1 MRLHNLHIRVTA
13 EERDYIAILAEH
25 MNCSMS
31 KLIRMLLFDTDMKKI
46 VKDYQ
51 MQKQLNRFG
60 SFFHCNL
67 DEKTLRY
74 LDSYATELNQNTQQI
89 RRIGTNV
96 SALIRDIRAG
106 MMPGTPSE
114 KQMLDERL
122 SYIMFAVNKEME
134 KQGKLADIL
143 LDILD
148 GVDINVKMV

>member
-51 MQKQLNRFG
+51 VQKEAQRFG

-67 DEKTLRY
+67 DEKTLKY
-74 LDSYATELNQNTQQI
+74 LESYATELNQNTQQI

-106 MMPGTPSE
+106 LMTGTPAE
-114 KQMLDERL
+114 KQMIDERL
-122 SYIMFAVNKEME
+122 SYIMFDVNKEIE
-134 KQGKLADIL
+134 KQGKLADAF
-143 LDILD
+143 LDVLN

>member
-46 VKDYQ
+46 IKDYQ
-51 MQKQLNRFG
+51 VQKQVNRFG

-67 DEKTLRY
+67 DEKTLKY
-74 LDSYATELNQNTQQI
+74 LESYATELNQNTQQT

-106 MMPGTPSE
+106 LMTGNPTE
-114 KQMLDERL
+114 KQRLDERL
-122 SYIMFAVNKEME
+122 SYIMFAVNREME
-134 KQGKLADIL
+134 KQGKLADAL
-143 LDILD
+143 LDVLN

>member
-1 MRLHNLHIRVTA
+1 
-13 EERDYIAILAEH
+13 
-25 MNCSMS
+25 MS

-51 MQKQLNRFG
+51 VQKEAQRFA
-60 SFFHCNL
+60 SFIHCDL
-67 DEKTLRY
+67 DKNTIAY
-74 LDSYATELNQNTQQI
+74 LENYATELNQNTQQI

-106 MMPGTPSE
+106 LMTGTPAE

-134 KQGKLADIL
+134 KQGKLADAF
-143 LDILD
+143 LDVLD
-148 GVDINVKMV
+148 GADINVKIV

>member
-74 LDSYATELNQNTQQI
+74 LDSYAAELNQNTQQI

-122 SYIMFAVNKEME
+122 SYIMFDVNKVME
-134 KQGKLADIL
+134 KQGKLADAL
-143 LDILD
+143 LDVLD
-148 GVDINVKMV
+148 GADINVKMV

>member
-51 MQKQLNRFG
+51 VQKQVNRFG

-67 DEKTLRY
+67 DEKTLKY
-74 LDSYATELNQNTQQI
+74 LESYATELNQNTQQI

>member
-51 MQKQLNRFG
+51 VQKEAQRFG
-60 SFFHCNL
+60 SFFHCDL
-67 DEKTLRY
+67 DKNTIAY
-74 LDSYATELNQNTQQI
+74 LENYATELNQNTQQI

-106 MMPGTPSE
+106 LMTGTPPE

-122 SYIMFAVNKEME
+122 SYIMFAVNREME
-134 KQGKLADIL
+134 KQGKLADTL

-148 GVDINVKMV
+148 GVDINVKMI

>member
-46 VKDYQ
+46 IKDYQ
-51 MQKQLNRFG
+51 VQKQVNRFG

-67 DEKTLRY
+67 DEKTLKY
-74 LDSYATELNQNTQQI
+74 LESYATELNQNTQQI

-106 MMPGTPSE
+106 LMTGNPTE
-114 KQMLDERL
+114 KQRLDERL
-122 SYIMFAVNKEME
+122 SYIMFAVNREME
-134 KQGKLADIL
+134 KQGKLADAL
-143 LDILD
+143 LDVLN

>member
-51 MQKQLNRFG
+51 VQKQLDRFG

-67 DEKTLRY
+67 DEKTLKY
-74 LDSYATELNQNTQQI
+74 LESYATELNQNTQQI

-106 MMPGTPSE
+106 LMTGNPTE
-114 KQMLDERL
+114 KQRLDERL
-122 SYIMFAVNKEME
+122 SYIMFAVNREME
-134 KQGKLADIL
+134 KQGKLADAL
-143 LDILD
+143 LDVLN

>member
-46 VKDYQ
+46 IKDYQ
-51 MQKQLNRFG
+51 VQKQVNRFG

-67 DEKTLRY
+67 DEKTLKY
-74 LDSYATELNQNTQQI
+74 LESYATELNQNTQQI

-106 MMPGTPSE
+106 LMTGNPTE
-114 KQMLDERL
+114 KQQLDERL
-122 SYIMFAVNKEME
+122 SYIMFAVNREME
-134 KQGKLADIL
+134 KQGKLADAL
-143 LDILD
+143 LDVLD
-148 GVDINVKMV
+148 GADINVKIV

>member
-51 MQKQLNRFG
+51 VQKQVNRFG

-67 DEKTLRY
+67 DEKTLKY
-74 LDSYATELNQNTQQI
+74 LESYATELNQNTQQI

-148 GVDINVKMV
+148 GVDIDVKMV

>member
-74 LDSYATELNQNTQQI
+74 LDSYATELNQNIQQI

-122 SYIMFAVNKEME
+122 SYIMFAVNREME
-134 KQGKLADIL
+134 KQGKLADAL

-148 GVDINVKMV
+148 GVDINVKMI

>member
-67 DEKTLRY
+67 DEKTLKY
-74 LDSYATELNQNTQQI
+74 LESYATELNQNTQQI

-106 MMPGTPSE
+106 LMTGNPTE
-114 KQMLDERL
+114 KQQLDERL

-134 KQGKLADIL
+134 KQGKLADAL
-143 LDILD
+143 LDVLD
-148 GVDINVKMV
+148 GADINVKMV

>member
-46 VKDYQ
+46 IKDYQ
-51 MQKQLNRFG
+51 VQKQVNRFG

-67 DEKTLRY
+67 DEKTLKY
-74 LDSYATELNQNTQQI
+74 LESYATELNQNTQQI

-134 KQGKLADIL
+134 KQGKLADTL

>member
-51 MQKQLNRFG
+51 VQKEEQRFC

-67 DEKTLRY
+67 DEKTLKY
-74 LDSYATELNQNTQQI
+74 LESYATELNQNTQQI

-96 SALIRDIRAG
+96 SALIRDIRAVLMTG
-106 MMPGTPSE
+106 NPTE
-114 KQMLDERL
+114 KQQLDERL
-122 SYIMFAVNKEME
+122 SYIMFAVNREME
-134 KQGKLADIL
+134 KQGKLADAL
-143 LDILD
+143 LDVLD
-148 GVDINVKMV
+148 GADINVKIV

>member
-51 MQKQLNRFG
+51 MQKQVNRFG

-67 DEKTLRY
+67 DEKTLKY
-74 LDSYATELNQNTQQI
+74 LESYATELNQNTQQI

-106 MMPGTPSE
+106 LMTGNPTE
-114 KQMLDERL
+114 KQRLDERL
-122 SYIMFAVNKEME
+122 SYIMFAVNREME
-134 KQGKLADIL
+134 KQGKLADAL
-143 LDILD
+143 LDVLN

>member
-31 KLIRMLLFDTDMKKI
+31 KLIRMLLFDTDMKKR

-51 MQKQLNRFG
+51 MQKQVNRYG

-67 DEKTLRY
+67 DEKTLKY

-96 SALIRDIRAG
+96 SALIRDIRTG
-106 MMPGTPSE
+106 MMTGTPSE
-114 KQMLDERL
+114 KQQLDERL
-122 SYIMFAVNKEME
+122 SYIMFAVNREME
-134 KQGKLADIL
+134 KQGKLADAL
-143 LDILD
+143 LDVLD

>member
-60 SFFHCNL
+60 SFFHYNL

-74 LDSYATELNQNTQQI
+74 LDSYAAELNQNTQQI

-134 KQGKLADIL
+134 KQGKLADAL
-143 LDILD
+143 LDVLD
-148 GVDINVKMV
+148 GADINVKMV

>member
-51 MQKQLNRFG
+51 VQKQVNRFG

-67 DEKTLRY
+67 DEKTLKY
-74 LDSYATELNQNTQQI
+74 LESYATELNQNTQQI

-106 MMPGTPSE
+106 LMTGNPTE
-114 KQMLDERL
+114 KQRLDERL
-122 SYIMFAVNKEME
+122 SYIMFAVNREME
-134 KQGKLADIL
+134 KQGKLADAL
-143 LDILD
+143 LDVLN

>member
-51 MQKQLNRFG
+51 VQKEAQRFG

-67 DEKTLRY
+67 DEKTLKY
-74 LDSYATELNQNTQQI
+74 LESYATELNQNTQQI

-106 MMPGTPSE
+106 LMTGTPAE

-134 KQGKLADIL
+134 KQGKLADAF
-143 LDILD
+143 LDVLD
-148 GVDINVKMV
+148 GADINVKIV

>member
-31 KLIRMLLFDTDMKKI
+31 KLIRMLLFDTDVKKI

-51 MQKQLNRFG
+51 MQKQVNRYG

-67 DEKTLRY
+67 DEKTLKY

-96 SALIRDIRAG
+96 SALIRDIRTG
-106 MMPGTPSE
+106 MMTGTPSE
-114 KQMLDERL
+114 KQQLDERL
-122 SYIMFAVNKEME
+122 SYIMFAVNREME
-134 KQGKLADIL
+134 KQGKLADAL
-143 LDILD
+143 LDVLD

>member
-67 DEKTLRY
+67 DEKTLKY

-96 SALIRDIRAG
+96 SALIRDIRTG
-106 MMPGTPSE
+106 MMTGTPSE
-114 KQMLDERL
+114 KQQLDERL

-134 KQGKLADIL
+134 KQGKLADTL

-148 GVDINVKMV
+148 GININVKMV

>member
-51 MQKQLNRFG
+51 VQKQVNRFG

-67 DEKTLRY
+67 DEKTLKY
-74 LDSYATELNQNTQQI
+74 LESYATELNQNTQQI

-106 MMPGTPSE
+106 LMTGNPTE
-114 KQMLDERL
+114 KQRLDERL
-122 SYIMFAVNKEME
+122 SYIMFDVNREME
-134 KQGKLADIL
+134 KQGKLADAL
-143 LDILD
+143 LDVLN

>member
-46 VKDYQ
+46 IKDYQ
-51 MQKQLNRFG
+51 VQKQVNRFG

-67 DEKTLRY
+67 DEKTLKY
-74 LDSYATELNQNTQQI
+74 LESYATELNQNTQQI

-106 MMPGTPSE
+106 LMTGNPTE
-114 KQMLDERL
+114 KQRLDERL
-122 SYIMFAVNKEME
+122 SYIMFDVNREME
-134 KQGKLADIL
+134 KQGKLADAL
-143 LDILD
+143 LDVLN

>member
-67 DEKTLRY
+67 DEKTLKY

-96 SALIRDIRAG
+96 SALIRDIRTG
-106 MMPGTPSE
+106 MMTGTPSE
-114 KQMLDERL
+114 KQQLDERL

-134 KQGKLADIL
+134 KQGKLADAF
-143 LDILD
+143 LDVLD
-148 GVDINVKMV
+148 GADINVKIV

>member
-51 MQKQLNRFG
+51 VQKQLNRFG

-67 DEKTLRY
+67 DEKTLQY
-74 LDSYATELNQNTQQI
+74 LESYATELNQNTQQI

-106 MMPGTPSE
+106 LMTGNPTE
-114 KQMLDERL
+114 KQQLDERL
-122 SYIMFAVNKEME
+122 SYIMFAVNREME
-134 KQGKLADIL
+134 KQGKLADAL
-143 LDILD
+143 LDVLD
-148 GVDINVKMV
+148 GADINVKIV

>member
-25 MNCSMS
+25 MNCAMS

-67 DEKTLRY
+67 DEKTLKY

-96 SALIRDIRAG
+96 SALIRDIRTG
-106 MMPGTPSE
+106 MMTGTPTE
-114 KQMLDERL
+114 KQQLDERL
-122 SYIMFAVNKEME
+122 SYIMFAVNHEME
-134 KQGKLADIL
+134 KQGKLADAL
-143 LDILD
+143 LDVLD
-148 GVDINVKMV
+148 GAAINVKMV

>member
-1 MRLHNLHIRVTA
+1 
-13 EERDYIAILAEH
+13 
-25 MNCSMS
+25 
-31 KLIRMLLFDTDMKKI
+31 MKKI

-67 DEKTLRY
+67 DKKTLRY

-106 MMPGTPSE
+106 MMTGTPTE
-114 KQMLDERL
+114 KQQLDERL

-134 KQGKLADIL
+134 KQGKLADAL
-143 LDILD
+143 LDVLD
-148 GVDINVKMV
+148 GADINVKMV

>member
-67 DEKTLRY
+67 DEKTLKY
-74 LDSYATELNQNTQQI
+74 LESYATELNQNTQQI

-106 MMPGTPSE
+106 LMTGNPTE
-114 KQMLDERL
+114 KQQLDERL
-122 SYIMFAVNKEME
+122 SYIMFAVNREME
-134 KQGKLADIL
+134 KQGKLADAL
-143 LDILD
+143 LDVLD
-148 GVDINVKMV
+148 GADINVKMV

>member
-51 MQKQLNRFG
+51 VQKQLNRFG

-67 DEKTLRY
+67 DEKTLKY
-74 LDSYATELNQNTQQI
+74 LESYATELNQNTQQI

-106 MMPGTPSE
+106 LMTGNPTE
-114 KQMLDERL
+114 KQRLDERL
-122 SYIMFAVNKEME
+122 SYIMFAVNREME
-134 KQGKLADIL
+134 KQGKLADAL
-143 LDILD
+143 LDVLN

>member
-51 MQKQLNRFG
+51 VQKQVNRFG

-67 DEKTLRY
+67 DEKTLKY
-74 LDSYATELNQNTQQI
+74 LESYATELNQNTQQI

-106 MMPGTPSE
+106 LMTGNPTE
-114 KQMLDERL
+114 KQRLDERL
-122 SYIMFAVNKEME
+122 SYIMFAVNREME
-134 KQGKLADIL
+134 KQGKLADAL
-143 LDILD
+143 LDVLN
-148 GVDINVKMV
+148 GVDINGKMV

>member
-96 SALIRDIRAG
+96 SALIRDIRTG
-106 MMPGTPSE
+106 MMTGTPSE
-114 KQMLDERL
+114 KQQLDERL

-134 KQGKLADIL
+134 KQGKLADTL

-148 GVDINVKMV
+148 GVDINVKVV

>member
-51 MQKQLNRFG
+51 VQKQVNRFG

-67 DEKTLRY
+67 DEKTLKY
-74 LDSYATELNQNTQQI
+74 LESYATELNQNTQQI

-106 MMPGTPSE
+106 LMTGTPAE

-134 KQGKLADIL
+134 KQGKLADAF
-143 LDILD
+143 LDVLD
-148 GVDINVKMV
+148 GADINVKIV

>member
-46 VKDYQ
+46 LKDYQ

-67 DEKTLRY
+67 DEKTLKY

-96 SALIRDIRAG
+96 SALIRDIRTG
-106 MMPGTPSE
+106 MMTGTPSE
-114 KQMLDERL
+114 KQQLDERL

-134 KQGKLADIL
+134 KQGKLADTL

-148 GVDINVKMV
+148 GININVKMV

>member
-106 MMPGTPSE
+106 MMTGTPTE
-114 KQMLDERL
+114 KQQLDERL

-134 KQGKLADIL
+134 KQGKLADAL
-143 LDILD
+143 LDVLD
-148 GVDINVKMV
+148 GADINVKMV